1 MAQTSHGGHMEKDDF
16 LDIIDKT
23 PLVSIDLIIKD
34 SNNRALLG
42 YRNNHP
48 ARGFWFVP
56 GGRIRKNETLA
67 QAMKRIALNE
77 LGLEISITG
86 ATLLGAYDHIY
97 NDNFDTKPGIKT
109 HYVAL
114 GYEIKLP
121 CNQAIKMDT
130 QHSEIQWW
138 SIEDL
143 LKSEAVHRN
152 TKAYF

>member
-1 MAQTSHGGHMEKDDF
+1 MTQSSPINYLEKNDF
-16 LDIIDKT
+16 LDVIDKT

-42 YRNNHP
+42 YRNNNP

-67 QAMKRIALNE
+67 QAMKRIASNE
-77 LGLEISITG
+77 LGIEISITD
-86 ATLLGAYDHIY
+86 ATLLGAYD
-97 NDNFDTKPGIKT
+97 NMSDDNFDAKPGITT
-109 HYVAL
+109 HYVVL

-121 CNQAIKMDT
+121 CKQEIKMDT

-143 LKSEAVHRN
+143 LNSEAVHRN
-152 TKAYF
+152 TKAFF

>member
-1 MAQTSHGGHMEKDDF
+1 MPHSNHLEKDVF

-34 SNNRALLG
+34 SNNKALLG

-56 GGRIRKNETLA
+56 GGRIRKNETLS

-77 LGLEISITG
+77 IGLEISITG

-97 NDNFDTKPGIKT
+97 DDNFDAKPGIKT

-121 CNQAIKMDT
+121 CKQTIKMDT

>member
-1 MAQTSHGGHMEKDDF
+1 MPHSNHLEKDVF

-34 SNNRALLG
+34 SNNKALLG

-56 GGRIRKNETLA
+56 GGRIRKNETLS

-77 LGLEISITG
+77 IDLEISITG
-86 ATLLGAYDHIY
+86 ATLLGAYDHICD
-97 NDNFDTKPGIKT
+97 DNFDAKPGIRT

-121 CNQAIKMDT
+121 RDQAIKMDT
-130 QHSEIQWW
+130 QHSEIRWW

>member
-1 MAQTSHGGHMEKDDF
+1 MTQSSHSNYLEKDDF
-16 LDIIDKT
+16 LDVIAKT

-34 SNNRALLG
+34 SNDRALLG

-77 LGLEISITG
+77 LRIEISIKD
-86 ATLLGAYDHIY
+86 ATLLGAYDHMY
-97 NDNFDTKPGIKT
+97 DDNFDAKQGITT
-109 HYVAL
+109 HYIVL

-121 CNQAIKMDT
+121 CKQEIKNDI

>member
-1 MAQTSHGGHMEKDDF
+1 MTQSSPINYLEKNDF
-16 LDIIDKT
+16 LDVIDKT
-23 PLVSIDLIIKD
+23 PLVSIDLIVKD

-42 YRNNHP
+42 YRKNHP
-48 ARGFWFVP
+48 ARSFWFVP

-67 QAMKRIALNE
+67 QAMKRIAMNE
-77 LGLEISITG
+77 LGIEISITD

-97 NDNFDTKPGIKT
+97 DDNFDAKQGITT
-109 HYVAL
+109 HYVVL

-121 CNQAIKMDT
+121 CKQEIKIDT
-130 QHSEIQWW
+130 QHSEIRRW
-138 SIEDL
+138 SMEDL

>member
-1 MAQTSHGGHMEKDDF
+1 MTQMPQSNHLEKDVF

-23 PLVSIDLIIKD
+23 PLASIDLIIKD
-34 SNNRALLG
+34 SDNRALLG

-48 ARGFWFVP
+48 ACGCWFVP

-77 LGLEISITG
+77 LGIEVSITD
-86 ATLLGAYDHIY
+86 ATLLGAYDHMY
-97 NDNFDTKPGIKT
+97 DDNFDAKPGITT
-109 HYVAL
+109 HYVVL

-121 CNQAIKMDT
+121 CKQEIKMDT

-143 LKSEAVHRN
+143 LNSEAVHRN
-152 TKAYF
+152 TKAFF